1 MQVVKRTFCKSLL
14 RTVPPQIHMQNK
26 KEVTVFQIH
35 LKKSHFRQVFLI
47 AEKIQKMAKSRKKSA
62 KQV

>member
-35 LKKSHFRQVFLI
+35 LEKSHFLI
-47 AEKIQKMAKSRKKSA
+47 AEKIRQNSTNG
-62 KQV
+62 